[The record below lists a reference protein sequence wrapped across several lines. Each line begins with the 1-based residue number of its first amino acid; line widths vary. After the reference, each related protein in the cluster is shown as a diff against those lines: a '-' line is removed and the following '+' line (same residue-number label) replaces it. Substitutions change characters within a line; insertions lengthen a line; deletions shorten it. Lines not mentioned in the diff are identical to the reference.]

1 MPCLPCLPQNFAA
14 GMLWPGVLC
23 RQSQDVRPSIRM
35 PAPRALRLG
44 RWDVTRE
51 LELSAMLMTPLI
63 IRLARMQ
70 WPLPIVPR
78 CRPGRR
84 SPRPRDQLPRSG
96 VPGGV
101 GGAGGAG
108 GGQGGGVDA
117 GACCGGAAG
126 RDGQGVEVPGRLQ
139 GQEGK
144 DQALEGGDQCP
155 VTGSRQK
162 EEEEGGEV
170 PSPGGSSGPARDD
183 VDEVDHPVSQDA
195 VAPLPPSHRPR
206 VQARLFIALV
216 L

>member
-126 RDGQGVEVPGRLQ
+126 RDGQGVKVPGRL
-139 GQEGK
+139 
-144 DQALEGGDQCP
+144 
-155 VTGSRQK
+155 R
-162 EEEEGGEV
+162 EEGGEGQALDGAD
-170 PSPGGSSGPARDD
+170 PCHRGRQAQKNQ
-183 VDEVDHPVSQDA
+183 HQ
-195 VAPLPPSHRPR
+195 RPR
-206 VQARLFIALV
+206 VTVSKKSKPRRDGLVDGAPSAEPETLSPSKRLYYHPTATS
-216 L
+216 